1 MNYIYIGFPIKDGCH
16 VNGADMGIKLLSKYV
31 KINKIIDIDKDKN
44 DLNNI
49 VSSDIKLAKEVNN
62 TIKNNNIPVILGG
75 DHSLSIGS
83 IAASSQDEE
92 IGVIWF
98 DTHPDSNTHKTT
110 LTHNIHGYPLAAS
123 MGFGLKKLTNLY
135 TNNTKIN
142 YQNVV
147 MFGIDDIDEAEKELI
162 SKYDIKNYS
171 LSFIKERGIDYCIND
186 AIKYLNNR
194 VNKIHL
200 SFDIDS
206 INKKECPGVNVAN
219 KLNKGLSKH
228 EALKAFE
235 TFVKNLNIK
244 SIDIVEYNP
253 ITDIDNKSLNIVLDA
268 IKILENNKLQ

>member
-1 MNYIYIGFPIKDGCH
+1 MNYTYIGFPIKDGCH

-219 KLNKGLSKH
+219 KLNRGLSKH

>member
-219 KLNKGLSKH
+219 KLNRGLSKH

>member
-1 MNYIYIGFPIKDGCH
+1 MNYTYIGFPIKDGCH